1 MDKNQ
6 ADNTQCKTPGL
17 RAVIKLRADRVL
29 KSQLI
34 LSSLLKYYLAS
45 SGGVKFGEKSPFAA
59 CKLGFFAKFALPD
72 RRQRISTSC

>member
-1 MDKNQ
+1 MSSSALMQWTKNQ

-45 SGGVKFGEKSPFAA
+45 SGGVKFGEKIPI
-59 CKLGFFAKFALPD
+59 C
-72 RRQRISTSC
+72 CV